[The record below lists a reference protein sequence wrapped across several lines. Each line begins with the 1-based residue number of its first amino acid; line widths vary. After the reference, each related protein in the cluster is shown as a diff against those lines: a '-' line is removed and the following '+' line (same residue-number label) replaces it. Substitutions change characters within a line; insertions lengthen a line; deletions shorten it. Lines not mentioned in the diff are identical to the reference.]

1 MKQITWSSK
10 LVQVSK
16 IKPTP
21 TNYKIKTDLGKERLA
36 LSLKKFGLAG
46 TVVLNTDFT
55 LIDGNSRLEEA
66 KKEKQKTIWASFPN
80 RKLSPAEFKEM
91 SALFDFAK
99 AGEVDVDR
107 IQMDLGTK
115 ESFYRDWGMQV
126 PMHLLEKIGKTDVV
140 EKQTKGKLNLPANNN
155 LVNVP
160 KNTVYKI
167 ELYFSELEEKFFR
180 RVENKAAIKFK
191 TPNTSQT
198 ILKILKTLKLK

>member
-80 RKLSPAEFKEM
+80 FTNYLLLTNYKDALPITNDDRRFCVMYGRIQNESE
-91 SALFDFAK
+91 LFDYLVCEREQRILIDWLAYVVQN
-99 AGEVDVDR
+99 AGKR
-107 IQMDLGTK
+107 INWAMVAPL
-115 ESFYRDWGMQV
+115 FFN
-126 PMHLLEKIGKTDVV
+126 
-140 EKQTKGKLNLPANNN
+140 LNH
-155 LVNVP
+155 
-160 KNTVYKI
+160 
-167 ELYFSELEEKFFR
+167 
-180 RVENKAAIKFK
+180 
-191 TPNTSQT
+191 
-198 ILKILKTLKLK
+198 

>member
-1 MKQITWSSK
+1 MKAITWSSK
-10 LVQVSK
+10 LVQVSTS
-16 IKPTP
+16 KPTP

-107 IQMDLGTK
+107 IQII
-115 ESFYRDWGMQV
+115 S
-126 PMHLLEKIGKTDVV
+126 
-140 EKQTKGKLNLPANNN
+140 
-155 LVNVP
+155 
-160 KNTVYKI
+160 
-167 ELYFSELEEKFFR
+167 
-180 RVENKAAIKFK
+180 
-191 TPNTSQT
+191 
-198 ILKILKTLKLK
+198 